1 MRSAKSGDVTLT
13 VSNLLSILEFKEKY
27 LEKLGD
33 ANLKPDNLR
42 MFCLGKELK
51 DDQFLYSYDIIDEM
65 TIQVMYKNLW
75 GNYTTPTTISE
86 LNIAR

>member
-33 ANLKPDNLR
+33 PNLKPDNLR

-75 GNYTTPTTISE
+75 GNSTTPTTISE